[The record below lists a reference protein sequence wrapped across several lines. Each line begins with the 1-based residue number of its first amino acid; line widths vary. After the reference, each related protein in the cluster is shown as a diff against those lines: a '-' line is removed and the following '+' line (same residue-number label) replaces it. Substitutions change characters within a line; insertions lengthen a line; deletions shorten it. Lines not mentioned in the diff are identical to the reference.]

1 MEVQGS
7 MGSLGLGQG
16 TVQFGRTMIQ
26 RILGISVSQFFRM
39 MAELLCS
46 THVRLGW
53 MVQHAILV
61 DDRKQEGRTRVE
73 GTRAVMVFLLST
85 ALEAIS
91 HGTTYSQTGE

>member
-1 MEVQGS
+1 MEVQGG

-26 RILGISVSQFFRM
+26 RTLGISANQFFRM

-53 MVQHAILV
+53 IVQHAILV
-61 DDRKQEGRTRVE
+61 EDHKQDGRTRID
-73 GTRAVMVFLLST
+73 GTRAVMVFLLVT
-85 ALEAIS
+85 ASAIS
-91 HGTTYSQTGE
+91 HGTNH